1 MELLSIRNLSSVSKK
16 KKKKKKQ
23 REKERMKKTLRVKGM
38 GEP

>member
-1 MELLSIRNLSSVSKK
+1 MELLSIRNLSSVSK